1 MQTKAKAKAKAKKP
15 SNGRAGASA
24 SYDRFKEFEGKR
36 YTGMAVGRRHK
47 WRYDQGEWSERKVT
61 PDKWE
66 FTYAVKKR
74 RAGKAPEGS
83 GAPTGTAYRW
93 YILAEQVVTKLDAN
107 TYSTEM
113 VGLKHKLAHKRADK
127 GAWSASD
134 RAQNRQLAKLLRAM
148 ADDLD
153 RADTTAAT
161 VPARPAA
168 AAPAKAG
175 SRPAPASRPT
185 VRKTPTPR
193 RRATAVSAR
202 PPRRTRTSAA
212 HAATT

>member
-1 MQTKAKAKAKAKKP
+1 MKARKAG
-15 SNGRAGASA
+15 NGRAKGGA

-134 RAQNRQLAKLLRAM
+134 RAQNRQLAKILRAM

-161 VPARPAA
+161 APARHAA
-168 AAPAKAG
+168 AAPRKG
-175 SRPAPASRPT
+175 VSTPPREPRPIA
-185 VRKTPTPR
+185 RKTRAPR
-193 RRATAVSAR
+193 GRSTAAGARAV
-202 PPRRTRTSAA
+202 RRTRSSAA
-212 HAATT
+212 HPTPT